1 MVQKSRIIHEQEAAE
16 RELESQGVPRQ
27 NGWPTTGTV
36 YLDRVRHGSYGGN
49 SPLEGR
55 ERWCG
60 EFSIG
65 GAHFRHRSSSRMDCE
80 QWVKAV
86 RMGRIKPWEG
96 GADWRRVEQRR
107 DLEVRYGEQ
116 IVSAAEEA
124 CLLVKYHDDKDL
136 SPICDYMT
144 RRLLPHMVYYCCRT
158 LCLGQQ
164 NSIDSVK
171 HAISLLL
178 TEIAAGKPVTNFTR
192 TAKRMLRVRKAH
204 RDFWY
209 YEKAPRDVRMVVD
222 GIDFAPLAEV
232 WKITKDR
239 RI

>member
-1 MVQKSRIIHEQEAAE
+1 MVAKAKVIREQETTE
-16 RELESQGVPRQ
+16 REMESQGIPIQ
-27 NGWPTTGTV
+27 KGWPTTGTV
-36 YLDRVRHGSYGGN
+36 YLDRVSHGSFGGN
-49 SPLEGR
+49 NPMKLR

-60 EFSIG
+60 EFSVG
-65 GAHFRHRSSSRMDCE
+65 GVHFRHRSKSRMDVE

-96 GADWRRVEQRR
+96 GADWRKVEQRR
-107 DLEVRYGEQ
+107 DIELRYGEQ

-124 CLLVKYHDDKDL
+124 CLLLKYHEDKDL
-136 SPICDYMT
+136 SPIYDYMT

-164 NSIDSVK
+164 KSIDCAK

-178 TEIAAGKPVTNFTR
+178 TEIVAGKPVTNFTK
-192 TAKRMLRVRKAH
+192 TVKRMLRVCKAH
-204 RDFWY
+204 GNFWY
-209 YEKAPRDVRMVVD
+209 YEKAPRDVRMLVD
-222 GIDFAPLAEV
+222 GIDFAPLAEI
-232 WKITKDR
+232 WKVTRDR